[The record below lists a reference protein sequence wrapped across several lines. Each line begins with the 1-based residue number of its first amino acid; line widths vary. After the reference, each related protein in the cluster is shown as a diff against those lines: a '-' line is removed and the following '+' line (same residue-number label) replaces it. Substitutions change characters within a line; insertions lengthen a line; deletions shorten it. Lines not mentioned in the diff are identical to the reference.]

1 MTFCE
6 DNIENFGIIKFQE
19 FDGHLSNYQLLKDPT
34 P

>member
-6 DNIENFGIIKFQE
+6 DDIENFGAMKVKE
-19 FDGHLSNYQLLKDPT
+19 FDDHLSNYQLLKDPT

>member
-6 DNIENFGIIKFQE
+6 DGIENFGIMKVKE
-19 FDGHLSNYQLLKDPT
+19 FDDHLSNYQLLKDPA